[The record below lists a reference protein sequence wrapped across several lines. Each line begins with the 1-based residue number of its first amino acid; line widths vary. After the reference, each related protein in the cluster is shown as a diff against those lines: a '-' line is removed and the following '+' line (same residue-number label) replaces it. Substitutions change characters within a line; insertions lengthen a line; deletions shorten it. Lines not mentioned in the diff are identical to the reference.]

1 MMVILL
7 IILSLIILLLIVA
20 DVSSRKVLF
29 PKHRT
34 LKMSEEIVRE
44 EDEEWRD
51 FDKKDTEEVDFILND
66 NYVIHG
72 TMVYNDRDSKNFII
86 HTHGFRFTRHGG
98 IKYLDAFFNAGYN
111 VYMYDLRSH
120 GSNVRGPI
128 GMGEAESDD
137 LAQIINLFKIKYGSD
152 ITLGLHGESLG
163 AFTSLMV
170 LKNKPAIDFIIEDCA
185 YSDTIRE
192 IKFQMGRNKIPP
204 FLFKLVVLVARL
216 KYKQHWS
223 DYDARM
229 MVKTATLPICFIHG
243 NKDTFTPPYM
253 AKDLYEAC
261 DFKENKI
268 LLYFEGAGHAQSE
281 KSNPQRYVDEV
292 KSFIDNL
299 DI

>member
-1 MMVILL
+1 MVIMIIIIALL
-7 IILSLIILLLIVA
+7 ILLLIVA
-20 DVSSRKVLF
+20 DASSRKVLY
-29 PKHRT
+29 PNHRT
-34 LKMSEEIVRE
+34 LKMSEDIVKE
-44 EDEEWRD
+44 EDDEWRD
-51 FDKKDTEEVDFILND
+51 FDKKDTEEVDFILKD
-66 NYVIHG
+66 NYIIHG
-72 TMVYNDRDSKNFII
+72 TMVYNDRNSKKFVI

-120 GSNVRGPI
+120 GENVRGPI

-137 LAQIINLFKIKYGSD
+137 LAQIINLFRRKYGTD

-170 LKNKPAIDFIIEDCA
+170 LNNKPTVDFVIEDCA

-192 IKFQMGRNKIPP
+192 LKYQMGRNKIPP
-204 FLFKLVVLVARL
+204 VIFKLVVIVARV

-223 DYDARM
+223 DYDARKV
-229 MVKTATLPICFIHG
+229 VKTSTLPICFIHG
-243 NKDTFTPPYM
+243 NMDTFTPPYM

-261 DFKENKI
+261 DFKENKELI
-268 LLYFEGAGHAQSE
+268 YFDGAEHANSE
-281 KSNPQRYVDEV
+281 KSNPQKYVDEV

-299 DI
+299 NI